1 MRSNRETHQTNK
13 EAASASCK
21 KNALEHLLETGAE
34 VSDELG

>member
-1 MRSNRETHQTNK
+1 MLLLLLVLRR
-13 EAASASCK
+13 